1 MKLHTPI
8 TTGVMLDDFWPSIL
22 SQLQSHA
29 YPSAQVH
36 TSMPHTSMA
45 IPHTSMPQTSL
56 LSVAHQAQPLYGVA
70 DYSELHKDAPMTSL
84 GVDELEDLLHRL
96 KLLDYLE
103 AFRENGCDQVADVAL
118 MRESDLREMGMKL
131 GHIRRLLQQR

>member
-1 MKLHTPI
+1 MREMVLQTPMPHTSMPH
-8 TTGVMLDDFWPSIL
+8 TSMPHTSMP
-22 SQLQSHA
+22 
-29 YPSAQVH
+29 H

-118 MRESDLREMGMKL
+118 MRESDLREIGMKL
-131 GHIRRLLQQR
+131 GHIRRLLQHFEGGARR